1 MMKIA
6 IPINK
11 NLFNILVLFTRE
23 PFVRYFSKE
32 LEFYR
37 NESGRLIGFIS
48 LDYTDN
54 DYYAAIL
61 SRDKAKQY
69 RAEKVIASLTTIDE
83 ARKWIDDEMASDAI
97 TMHDDK
103 SDFFDLFEIIIE
115 EGKLSPYFKIL
126 NEHEG
131 YLAAKNVIKEISYH
145 YKDIDGNFID
155 QFQSINGFDARL
167 WELYLFCFCREQ
179 FFSFKRDS
187 YAPDFM
193 IEKLGHEIAI
203 EAVIVGRK
211 DQDTDFLTEYEPK
224 NQEEIEKE
232 LKNDMPLKFGS
243 ALYSK
248 LKKEYWKK
256 DHVKGKP
263 LVIAVADFHETKS
276 MLWSYP
282 ALISYL
288 YGYEYEHYH
297 TEEGQLVIIP
307 VPVKEYTKSTG
318 ATVPAGF
325 FFQPDAE
332 NISAVI
338 NSPTATLSKFNRL
351 GMQAGLN
358 SQKSRLFRFGYR
370 HDHDENAAVPL
381 EFAYEVTQDSI
392 ENWSEGIS
400 IFHNPNAL
408 IPLDPNLFKN
418 VTQHFLKEDGSVL
431 SYFPEFHPYKSMTIN
446 QLTVDKN
453 FQKVK

>member
-1 MMKIA
+1 MKNA
-6 IPINK
+6 KPINRNFF
-11 NLFNILVLFTRE
+11 NLLVLFTRE
-23 PFVRYFSKE
+23 PFVRYLTKE

-37 NESGRLIGFIS
+37 NDNGRLIGFVS

-69 RAEKVIASLTTIDE
+69 RAEKVVASLPTIEE
-83 ARKWIDDEMASDAI
+83 ARKWIDDEMGANTI
-97 TMHDDK
+97 TMHDNE
-103 SDFFDLFEIIIE
+103 SDFFDLFEIKVSE
-115 EGKLSPYFKIL
+115 EQLSPYFKIL

-131 YLAAKNVIKEISYH
+131 SLGAKNVIKEISYH
-145 YKDIDGNFID
+145 YKDIDGNFIE

-179 FFSFKRDS
+179 FFSFKRNTF
-187 YAPDFM
+187 APDFM

-203 EAVIVGRK
+203 EAVIVARK
-211 DQDTDFLTEYEPK
+211 TKDTDILKEYEPK

-256 DHVKGKP
+256 EHVKGKP
-263 LVIAVADFHETKS
+263 LIIAIADFHETKS
-276 MLWSYP
+276 MLWSFP

-297 TEEGQLVIIP
+297 DKEGKLVITP
-307 VPVKEYTKSTG
+307 VPVKEYTKPTG

-338 NSPTATLSKFNRL
+338 SSPTATLSKFNRL

-358 SQKSRLFRFGYR
+358 SPNSKLFRLGHC
-370 HDHDENAAVPL
+370 HDHDENASIPL
-381 EFAYEVTQDSI
+381 EFAYEVTEESQ

-400 IFHNPNAL
+400 IFHNPNA
-408 IPLDPNLFKN
+408 IHPLDPELFEN
-418 VTQHFLKEDGSVL
+418 VTQHFLREDGNVL
-431 SYFPEFHPYKSMTIN
+431 SFFPEFHPYNSMTYN
-446 QLTVDKN
+446 QLA
-453 FQKVK
+453 VKK